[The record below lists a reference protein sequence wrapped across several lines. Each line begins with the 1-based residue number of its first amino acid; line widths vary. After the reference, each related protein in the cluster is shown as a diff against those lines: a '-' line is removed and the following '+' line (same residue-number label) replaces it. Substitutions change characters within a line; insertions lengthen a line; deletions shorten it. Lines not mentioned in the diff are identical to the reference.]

1 MATPHPIKAAIFD
14 MDGLL
19 IDSEPLWLQAELDIF
34 TNLGLDTSSRNSL
47 PDTLG
52 LRIDL
57 VVKLWF
63 QTMPW
68 QGPSQAE
75 VCNRIIAREIELVEE
90 TRPVLPGVEYALDL
104 CRQQGLKI
112 GLASASPL
120 HMQERV
126 LDMLG
131 VRDQFD
137 CLVSAE
143 YLPHSKP
150 HPEVYLNAATALGID
165 PLQCVTLEDS
175 VNGMIATK
183 AARMRSIVIP
193 SPEYRADPRWVLSD
207 IKLESLEQLSKKD
220 IT

>member
-75 VCNRIIAREIELVEE
+75 VCNRIIARAIELVEE